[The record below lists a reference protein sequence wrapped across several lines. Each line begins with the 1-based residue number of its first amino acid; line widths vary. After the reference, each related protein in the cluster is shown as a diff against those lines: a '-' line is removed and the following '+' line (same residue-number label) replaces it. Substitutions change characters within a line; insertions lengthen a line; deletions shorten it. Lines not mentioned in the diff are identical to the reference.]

1 MTDDRPLSGLKVF
14 DATQGIAGPHSTMLM
29 ALNGAEVNKIEPL
42 GGDWGRYVGKVWGDH
57 CAHSAAFN
65 RGKRSLA
72 LDLKSDAGRAI
83 AQKLAFEADIVV
95 EAFRPGVMDRFGL
108 GYEEIKAQNPKVIYC
123 SVTGYGQRG
132 PNRDRKVSDAIMQAF
147 SGMMYMN
154 KDGQGTP
161 RRIGMIAID
170 VLTGLYA
177 YQAVASAL
185 LARFRYDRGAYIDC
199 NLMQASAAFQSAKI
213 LEHVLEGG
221 APTAL
226 SAPIGTMP
234 TADNFI
240 NVSVVKEE
248 HYVALCEALE
258 RPDLITDARFA
269 ELPERLSRAEE
280 LLEIVHVEFRKKT
293 TAEWQ
298 AMLSAAGIM
307 NASISDYG
315 DFLDD
320 AHVAEA
326 EAYALGA
333 QDGMGEIP
341 LVNIP
346 GFPAAVPGSF
356 DATAPHLGEHSRA
369 ILTEAG
375 YETADVDQ
383 MIADGAVISFA

>member
-1 MTDDRPLSGLKVF
+1 MTDDRPLSGLRVF

-29 ALNGAEVNKIEPL
+29 ALNGAEVIKVEPL
-42 GGDWGRYVGKVWGDH
+42 GGDWGRSVGKVWGDH

-65 RGKRSLA
+65 RGKRSIA
-72 LDLKSDAGRAI
+72 LDLKSDAGRAV
-83 AQKLAFEADIVV
+83 AQKLAFGADIVV

-108 GYEEIKAQNPKVIYC
+108 GYEEIKAQNPQTIYC

-154 KDGQGTP
+154 RDGHGTP

-185 LARFRYDRGAYIDC
+185 LARFRFDRGAYIDC

-213 LEHVLEGG
+213 LEHVLEDG

-234 TADNFI
+234 TADSFI
-240 NVSVVKEE
+240 NVSVVREE
-248 HYVALCEALE
+248 HYVALCEALG
-258 RPDLITDARFA
+258 RPDLITDPRFA
-269 ELPERLSRAEE
+269 KLAERLSRADE
-280 LLEIVHVEFRKKT
+280 LLDIVHVEFRKKT

-298 AMLSAAGIM
+298 ALLSAAGIM
-307 NASISDYG
+307 NASIADYG
-315 DFLDD
+315 DFLADP
-320 AHVAEA
+320 HVAEVQA
-326 EAYALGA
+326 FALGN

-346 GFPAAVPGSF
+346 GVPAAVPGSF
-356 DATAPHLGEHSRA
+356 EASAPHLGEHSREVLA
-369 ILTEAG
+369 GAG
-375 YETADVDQ
+375 YAASEVDQ
-383 MIADGAVISFA
+383 MIAAGAVKAYA